1 MTIQPQETTQQNRIS
16 NTLVRIFAVV
26 LMVFV
31 TLYPVVSEA
40 NSDKIRRPL
49 DLPAG
54 GGKGDEDED
63 ETIPDLI
70 LFYGNQYEGD
80 AFVWVLDVSGSM
92 GNGDLMATLREQFTG
107 AVSSL
112 SSDTDFG
119 AIAFSSNLRHFDWK
133 CKEATS
139 SRKSTA
145 CAWICSIL
153 PVGGTC
159 IATAVV
165 RGLEIVRTSD
175 KENRRVIVVGDGLPE
190 CGLTP
195 AEALADISYHNYD
208 RIPIDTVFVGTNP
221 MGMQFFQRLASTNYG
236 RAVVSQ

>member
-70 LFYGNQYEGD
+70 LFYGNK
-80 AFVWVLDVSGSM
+80 
-92 GNGDLMATLREQFTG
+92 N
-107 AVSSL
+107 
-112 SSDTDFG
+112 
-119 AIAFSSNLRHFDWK
+119 
-133 CKEATS
+133 
-139 SRKSTA
+139 
-145 CAWICSIL
+145 
-153 PVGGTC
+153 
-159 IATAVV
+159 
-165 RGLEIVRTSD
+165 
-175 KENRRVIVVGDGLPE
+175 
-190 CGLTP
+190 
-195 AEALADISYHNYD
+195 
-208 RIPIDTVFVGTNP
+208 
-221 MGMQFFQRLASTNYG
+221 
-236 RAVVSQ
+236 